1 MCRTTAAP
9 LMAMVGVAGTAAG
22 VALAVVRERWDRMA
36 DARAADEAAEQE
48 SNEERTSDSDDS
60 K

>member
-9 LMAMVGVAGTAAG
+9 LMAMIGVAGTAAG

-36 DARAADEAAEQE
+36 DARAANGASEQDRDEE
-48 SNEERTSDSDDS
+48 SSTDSDDS

>member
-36 DARAADEAAEQE
+36 DARAANEAAEQGRDEE
-48 SNEERTSDSDDS
+48 SSTDSDDS

>member
-22 VALAVVRERWDRMA
+22 VALAAVRGRWDRMA
-36 DARAADEAAEQE
+36 DARASSEAAEQDRDEE
-48 SNEERTSDSDDS
+48 SSTDSDDS

>member
-9 LMAMVGVAGTAAG
+9 LMAMLGVAGTAAG

-36 DARAADEAAEQE
+36 DARAANGAAEQDRDEE
-48 SNEERTSDSDDS
+48 SSTDSDDS